1 MNVNRASKFSGRS
14 PVLDSVSGTV
24 LVGTPGRRLVAWR
37 LPLVR
42 LMPTD
47 ALANWLAGA
56 GKAPWPK
63 KEKLAIEA
71 EPPTAIAIQPNLVNR
86 GHTIAGLPLYST
98 ATPFADECTV
108 LTSTQ
113 R

>member
-1 MNVNRASKFSGRS
+1 MTLPNS
-14 PVLDSVSGTV
+14 
-24 LVGTPGRRLVAWR
+24 
-37 LPLVR
+37 PLVR
-42 LMPTD
+42 GYTRLISP
-47 ALANWLAGA
+47 LKSEVP